1 MAAHVWAIVVA
12 GGSGQ
17 RFGQLKQFALLAGRP
32 VAQWSVEA
40 CRPAA
45 SGVVL
50 VVPSGSG
57 DHSACGADRVVSGGA
72 SRSASVR
79 CGLAAVPDGADVIVV
94 HDAARPLATAALFEA
109 VVAAATDHGAA
120 ICAMPVSDTIKR
132 VDGGLVIDTLD
143 RDELVA
149 VQTPQA
155 FDAALLRRAHASG
168 AEATDD
174 ATLVELL
181 GASVSVVPGDVH
193 NVKIT
198 TPADLRAAEQFLG
211 G

>member
-1 MAAHVWAIVVA
+1 
-12 GGSGQ
+12 
-17 RFGQLKQFALLAGRP
+17 
-32 VAQWSVEA
+32 
-40 CRPAA
+40 
-45 SGVVL
+45 
-50 VVPSGSG
+50 
-57 DHSACGADRVVSGGA
+57 
-72 SRSASVR
+72 
-79 CGLAAVPDGADVIVV
+79 
-94 HDAARPLATAALFEA
+94 
-109 VVAAATDHGAA
+109 
-120 ICAMPVSDTIKR
+120 MPVSDTIKR
-132 VDGGLVIDTLD
+132 VDGGRIIDTLD
-143 RDELVA
+143 RDQLVA

-181 GASVSVVPGDVH
+181 GASVTVVPGDAH

>member
-1 MAAHVWAIVVA
+1 MWAIVVA

-17 RFGQLKQFALLAGRP
+17 RFGELKQFALLAGRP

-57 DHSACGADRVVSGGA
+57 VGDHSECGADRVVPGGA

-79 CGLAAVPDGADVIVV
+79 CGLAAVPDEADVIVV

-143 RDELVA
+143 RDQLVA

-181 GASVSVVPGDVH
+181 GASVSVVPGDAH

>member
-1 MAAHVWAIVVA
+1 
-12 GGSGQ
+12 
-17 RFGQLKQFALLAGRP
+17 
-32 VAQWSVEA
+32 
-40 CRPAA
+40 
-45 SGVVL
+45 
-50 VVPSGSG
+50 VPSGSKDG
-57 DHSACGADRVVSGGA
+57 DHSECGADRVVEGGA

-79 CGLAAVPDGADVIVV
+79 CGLAAVPDEADVIVV
-94 HDAARPLATAALFEA
+94 HDAARPLATAALFDA
-109 VVAAATDHGAA
+109 VVASATGHGAA
-120 ICAMPVSDTIKR
+120 ICAVPVSDTIKR

-143 RDELVA
+143 RDHLVA

-174 ATLVELL
+174 AALVELL
-181 GASVSVVPGDVH
+181 GASVSVVPGDAH

>member
-1 MAAHVWAIVVA
+1 VAAHVWAIVVA

-17 RFGQLKQFALLAGRP
+17 RFGELKQFALLAGRP

-57 DHSACGADRVVSGGA
+57 DHSGCGADRVVVGGA

-79 CGLAAVPDGADVIVV
+79 CGLSAVPDEADVIVV
-94 HDAARPLATAALFEA
+94 HDAARPLATAALFDA

-132 VDGGLVIDTLD
+132 VDSGLVIGTLD
-143 RDELVA
+143 RDQLVA

-174 ATLVELL
+174 AMLVELL
-181 GASVSVVPGDVH
+181 GASVRVVPGDAH